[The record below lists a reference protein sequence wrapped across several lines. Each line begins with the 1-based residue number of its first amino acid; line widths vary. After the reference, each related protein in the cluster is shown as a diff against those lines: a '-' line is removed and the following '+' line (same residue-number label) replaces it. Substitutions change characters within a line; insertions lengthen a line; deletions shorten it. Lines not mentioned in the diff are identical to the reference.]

1 MSNKVKFFACFSI
14 CFYCST
20 WADVSSKV
28 DTIYNISDENSIQLT
43 HPFILESSVLVF
55 QGGVP
60 ILVKKIQ
67 AIEGILIL
75 PNTDPNFPIVISY
88 DYLTNGLPL
97 SVGPTWRSLPEL
109 NLESI
114 EILSK
119 KERPYSGNSDSE
131 SNIYSSGSIF
141 RQLSVSPLGGSDFT
155 GGLQMQL
162 NGKLT
167 KNMMVSGILTD
178 QDLPIQPEGTTREL
192 EELDQVYLM
201 VTHPNY
207 SVDAGDIIYEEKINN
222 SNNINRKLVGLKN
235 HYKVGQ
241 WSGSGV
247 YAGSKGNYTT
257 LEMKGRDGNQGPYQL
272 TGSNGNRDII
282 VLSGT
287 EKVWVDGIQLIRG
300 QNHDY
305 TIDYSLGEIRFTPK
319 VLIHADSDLF
329 IEYQYSDFE
338 YQKGFSGGSLKRNFG
353 KSSFLTFGFFKESDQ
368 FNKNDWSQ
376 DIRDSLSATESGN
389 IQISTVISD
398 DEGDYIF
405 SGDRYEYSPD
415 EENQP
420 RYAITFEFD
429 PYGSYIRKISDTG
442 RIFYEITGS
451 DIDLNSNVDKYSP
464 FRTIL
469 GPKLHQFGFV
479 GGDVSLGN
487 YINISSQFMGSGL
500 NQNTMAIR
508 QEKKGGSSRKID
520 ISIDTLV
527 FGPTIWT
534 AAISNWY
541 RSDNYFALGQENDV
555 MQRRLWNLDSAQSNG
570 VDESKI
576 RSEMIFQNVGSTNVE
591 LAELKVNKD
600 KRSRIHVVQQ
610 IFHPRFNNSFFNYIS
625 VKKPIGSYTRSQGRM
640 QIHFSKINPFITQL
654 REEETKLK
662 RFQNMGAG
670 LQIKNKMTA
679 IETGIDLRKDESFQ
693 ESLAWKTDSDDFIG
707 FMNYR
712 SESRSGWKQDII
724 FKKRLKKSFEDNIT
738 TSDYSLAKVLLG
750 FKQNH
755 KPIQWEF
762 QAKTEESFFEERAIV
777 YDSVGVGLGQYRY
790 DSIFNTYI
798 SDPNGSF
805 IAYTIPTG
813 KRDPNTVIEGSQKF
827 TIDLGKIS
835 GFPNIMFRGNNRL
848 DYRGSGTEIR
858 KLIQPNI
865 TDSLSTR
872 SRLISRLEMIYFG
885 KNRFRSWIDNNQAL
899 NGLDPRGNDLDH
911 SNEVGLE
918 IDQALSKLITI
929 KNSGKFRKKSVE
941 STVSTLRNRDVK
953 GWWNEIQLQVKL
965 SESMDFDL
973 GLMGGFDSGKQQGK
987 SFSSQA
993 YGLLLNGRFFF
1004 KKTGR
1009 FQSQISWVNAVE
1021 KDKLPYLPP
1030 EALNGFPVGT
1040 SFRSNTRLQYFLN
1053 RSVSMIF
1060 TLNTIDDG
1068 RYNNFITFRGEI
1080 RAHF

>member
-1 MSNKVKFFACFSI
+1 MSNKVKFFACLSI

-20 WADVSSKV
+20 SAQVSSKV

-178 QDLPIQPEGTTREL
+178 QDLPIQPDGTTREL

-376 DIRDSLSATESGN
+376 DIQDSLSATESGN
-389 IQISTVISD
+389 IQISTVIPD
-398 DEGDYIF
+398 DEGDYII
-405 SGDRYEYSPD
+405 SGDRYEYVPD

-429 PYGSYIRKISDTG
+429 PYGSYIRKISGTG
-442 RIFYEITGS
+442 RIFYEFTGS
-451 DIDLNSNVDKYSP
+451 DTDLNSNVDKYSP

-479 GGDVSLGN
+479 GGDVSIGN

-500 NQNTMAIR
+500 NQNTMAFR

-520 ISIDTLV
+520 ISIDSLV

-555 MQRRLWNLDSAQSNG
+555 MQRRLWNLDSARLNG
-570 VDESKI
+570 VGESTI
-576 RSEMIFQNVGSTNVE
+576 RSEMIFQNVGSTNIE
-591 LAELKVNKD
+591 LAELKVNKN

-610 IFHPRFNNSFFNYIS
+610 IFHPRFNNSFFNYTS
-625 VKKPIGSYTRSQGRM
+625 VKKPHGSYTRSQGRM
-640 QIHFSKINPFITQL
+640 QVHFSKINPFITQL
-654 REEETKLK
+654 REEETELK

-693 ESLAWKTDSDDFIG
+693 DYLLWETDSDDFIG
-707 FMNYR
+707 FMNYK
-712 SESRSGWKQDII
+712 SETRSGWKRDII
-724 FKKRLKKSFEDNIT
+724 FKKRVKSFEDNST
-738 TSDYSLAKVLLG
+738 TTDYSLAKVLLG
-750 FKQNH
+750 FKQDH

-762 QAKTEESFFEERAIV
+762 QVKTEESYSEERAIV
-777 YDSVGVGLGQYRY
+777 YDSVGAGLGQYRY
-790 DSIFNTYI
+790 DPIFNTYI
-798 SDPNGSF
+798 SDPNGAF
-805 IAYTIPTG
+805 ISYTIPTG

-929 KNSGKFRKKSVE
+929 KNNGKFRKKSVE

-1009 FQSQISWVNAVE
+1009 FQSQISWVNAAE

>member
-1 MSNKVKFFACFSI
+1 MSNKVKLFTCLSIYFF
-14 CFYCST
+14 CSSL
-20 WADVSSKV
+20 AQVSTKV
-28 DTIYNISDENSIQLT
+28 DTIYSISNENSIQLT
-43 HPFILESSVLVF
+43 HPFILEASVLVL
-55 QGGVP
+55 QGRVP
-60 ILVKKIQ
+60 IIVKKIH
-67 AIEGILIL
+67 AIEGILVL
-75 PNTDPNFPIVISY
+75 PNTDPNFPLVISY

-97 SVGPTWRSLPEL
+97 SVGPTWKSLPEL
-109 NLESI
+109 NLENI
-114 EILSK
+114 PILSK
-119 KERPYSGNSDSE
+119 KDQPYSVNSDTE
-131 SNIYSSGSIF
+131 SNIFSSGSIF

-162 NGKLT
+162 SGKLT
-167 KNMMVSGILTD
+167 KNMMVSGVLSD

-207 SVDAGDIIYEEKINN
+207 SVDAGDIIYEEKINK

-235 HYKVGQ
+235 YYKKDQ

-257 LEMKGRDGNQGPYQL
+257 LEIKGRDGKQGPYQL
-272 TGSNGNRDII
+272 IGSNGNRDII

-287 EKVWVDGIQLIRG
+287 EKVWVDGIKLIRG

-305 TIDYSLGEIRFTPK
+305 TIDYSLGEIHFTPK
-319 VLIHADSDLF
+319 ILIHADSDLF

-353 KSSFLTFGFFKESDQ
+353 KSSFLTFGFYKESDQ

-376 DIRDSLSATESGN
+376 DIQDSLSASESGN
-389 IQISTVISD
+389 IQISTVIPD

-405 SGDRYEYSPD
+405 SVDKYEYSPD

-429 PYGSYIRKISDTG
+429 PDGLYIRKISDTG
-442 RIFYEITGS
+442 RIFYEFTES
-451 DIDLNSNVDKYSP
+451 DIGLNSNVDKYSP

-479 GGDVSLGN
+479 GGDFSIGN

-508 QEKKGGSSRKID
+508 QEKQGGSSRKID

-527 FGPTIWT
+527 FGPAIWT

-541 RSDNYFALGQENDV
+541 RNDNYFALGQENDV
-555 MQRRLWNLDSAQSNG
+555 MQRRLWNLDSARSNG
-570 VDESKI
+570 VEESKI
-576 RSEMIFQNVGSTNVE
+576 RSEMIFQNLGSTSIE
-591 LAELKVNKD
+591 LAELKVNNNN
-600 KRSRIHVVQQ
+600 RSRTHVVQR
-610 IFHPRFNNSFFNYIS
+610 IYHPRFNNSFFNYLSI
-625 VKKPIGSYTRSQGRM
+625 KKPIGSFTRSQGRM
-640 QIHFSKINPFITQL
+640 QIHFSKINPFITQF

-670 LQIKNKMTA
+670 FQIKNKMTA

-693 ESLAWKTDSDDFIG
+693 DSLSWKTDSDDFIG

-724 FKKRLKKSFEDNIT
+724 FKKRVKSFEENIT
-738 TSDYSLAKVLLG
+738 TTDYSLAKILLG

-755 KPIQWEF
+755 NPIQWEL
-762 QAKTEESFFEERAIV
+762 QAKKEESFLEKRAIV

-790 DSIFNTYI
+790 DPDFNTYI
-798 SDPNGSF
+798 FDPNGAF
-805 IAYTIPTG
+805 ISYTIPTG

-827 TIDLGKIS
+827 TLDLEKIS
-835 GFPNIMFRGNNRL
+835 GFPNIIIRGNNRL
-848 DYRGSGTEIR
+848 DYRGSGIENK
-858 KLIQPNI
+858 KLMQPNI
-865 TDSLSTR
+865 TDSLTTL
-872 SRLISRLEMIYFG
+872 SRLISRLEMIYYG
-885 KNRFRSWIDNNQAL
+885 KNRFRSWIDNQQAL
-899 NGLDPRGNDLDH
+899 NGLDPRGNDVDQ
-911 SNEVGLE
+911 SNEFGLE
-918 IDQALSKLITI
+918 IDQTISPLITI
-929 KNSGKFRKKSVE
+929 KNSGQFRKKYVE
-941 STVSTLRNRDVK
+941 STVSTLRNRNVK
-953 GWWNEIQLQVKL
+953 GFWNEIQLQVKL
-965 SESMDFDL
+965 SESLDFDL
-973 GLMGGFDSGKQQGK
+973 GLMGGFDSGKQQGN

-1021 KDKLPYLPP
+1021 KNKMLYLPP

-1060 TLNTIDDG
+1060 TMNTIDDS
-1068 RYNNFITFRGEI
+1068 RYDNFITFRGEI

>member
-207 SVDAGDIIYEEKINN
+207 FVDAGDIIYEEKINN

-1009 FQSQISWVNAVE
+1009 FQSQISWVNAAE

>member
-207 SVDAGDIIYEEKINN
+207 FVDAGDIIYEEKINN

-576 RSEMIFQNVGSTNVE
+576 RSEMIFQNVGSTNIE

>member
-207 SVDAGDIIYEEKINN
+207 FVDAGDIIYEEKINN

-442 RIFYEITGS
+442 RIFYEFTGS

>member
-1 MSNKVKFFACFSI
+1 MSNKVKFFACLSI

-20 WADVSSKV
+20 SAQVSSKV

-119 KERPYSGNSDSE
+119 KERTYSGNSDSE

-272 TGSNGNRDII
+272 TGNNGNRDII

-376 DIRDSLSATESGN
+376 DIQDSLSATESGN
-389 IQISTVISD
+389 IQISTVIPD
-398 DEGDYIF
+398 DEGDYII
-405 SGDRYEYSPD
+405 SGDRYEYVPD

-429 PYGSYIRKISDTG
+429 PYGSYIRKISGTG
-442 RIFYEITGS
+442 RIFYEFTGS
-451 DIDLNSNVDKYSP
+451 DTDLNSNVDKYSP

-469 GPKLHQFGFV
+469 GPKSHQFGFV
-479 GGDVSLGN
+479 GGDVSIGN

-520 ISIDTLV
+520 ISIDSLV

-541 RSDNYFALGQENDV
+541 RSDKYFALGQENDV
-555 MQRRLWNLDSAQSNG
+555 MQRRLWNLDSARSNG
-570 VDESKI
+570 VDESTI
-576 RSEMIFQNVGSTNVE
+576 RSEMIFQNVGSTNIE
-591 LAELKVNKD
+591 LAELKVNKN

-610 IFHPRFNNSFFNYIS
+610 IFHPRFNNSFFNYTS
-625 VKKPIGSYTRSQGRM
+625 VKKPHGSYTRSQGRM
-640 QIHFSKINPFITQL
+640 QVHFSKINPFITQL
-654 REEETKLK
+654 REEETELK

-679 IETGIDLRKDESFQ
+679 IETGIDLRQDESFKN
-693 ESLAWKTDSDDFIG
+693 SLLWEIDSDDFIG
-707 FMNYR
+707 FMNYK
-712 SESRSGWKQDII
+712 SETRSGWKQDII
-724 FKKRLKKSFEDNIT
+724 FKKRLKKYFEDNIT
-738 TSDYSLAKVLLG
+738 TTDYSLAKVLLG
-750 FKQNH
+750 FKQDH

-762 QAKTEESFFEERAIV
+762 QAKTEESYSEERAIV
-777 YDSVGVGLGQYRY
+777 YDSVGAGLGQYRY
-790 DSIFNTYI
+790 DPIFNTYI
-798 SDPNGSF
+798 SDPNGAF
-805 IAYTIPTG
+805 ISYTIPTG

-885 KNRFRSWIDNNQAL
+885 KNRFRSWIDNHQAL

-973 GLMGGFDSGKQQGK
+973 GLMGGFDSGNQQGK
-987 SFSSQA
+987 PFSSQA

-1009 FQSQISWVNAVE
+1009 FQSQISWINAAE
-1021 KDKLPYLPP
+1021 KNKLPYLPP
-1030 EALNGFPVGT
+1030 EALNGYPVGT

-1060 TLNTIDDG
+1060 TLNTIDDR

>member
-20 WADVSSKV
+20 WAEVSSKV

-207 SVDAGDIIYEEKINN
+207 FVDAGDIIYEEKINN

>member
-1 MSNKVKFFACFSI
+1 MSNKVKFFACLSI

-20 WADVSSKV
+20 SAQVSSKV

-119 KERPYSGNSDSE
+119 KERTYSGNSDSE

-272 TGSNGNRDII
+272 TGNNGNRDII

-376 DIRDSLSATESGN
+376 DIQDSLSATESGN
-389 IQISTVISD
+389 IQISTVIPD
-398 DEGDYIF
+398 DEGNYII
-405 SGDRYEYSPD
+405 SGDRYEYVPD

-429 PYGSYIRKISDTG
+429 PYGSYIRKISGTG
-442 RIFYEITGS
+442 RIFYEFTGS
-451 DIDLNSNVDKYSP
+451 DTDLNSNVDKYSP

-479 GGDVSLGN
+479 GGDVSIGN

-520 ISIDTLV
+520 ISIDSLV

-555 MQRRLWNLDSAQSNG
+555 MQRRLWNLDSARSNG
-570 VDESKI
+570 VDESTI
-576 RSEMIFQNVGSTNVE
+576 RSEMIFQNVGSTNIE
-591 LAELKVNKD
+591 LAELKVNKN

-610 IFHPRFNNSFFNYIS
+610 FFHPRFNNSFFNYTS
-625 VKKPIGSYTRSQGRM
+625 VKKPHGSYTRSQGRM
-640 QIHFSKINPFITQL
+640 QVHFSKINPFITQL
-654 REEETKLK
+654 REEETELK

-679 IETGIDLRKDESFQ
+679 IETGIDLRQDESFKN
-693 ESLAWKTDSDDFIG
+693 SLLWEIDSDDFIG
-707 FMNYR
+707 FMNYK
-712 SESRSGWKQDII
+712 SETRSGWKQDII
-724 FKKRLKKSFEDNIT
+724 FKKRLKKYFEDNIT
-738 TSDYSLAKVLLG
+738 TTDYSLAKVLLG
-750 FKQNH
+750 FKQDH

-762 QAKTEESFFEERAIV
+762 QAKTEESYSEERAIV
-777 YDSVGVGLGQYRY
+777 YDSVGAGLGQYRY
-790 DSIFNTYI
+790 DPIFNTYI
-798 SDPNGSF
+798 SDPNGAF
-805 IAYTIPTG
+805 ISYTIPTG

-885 KNRFRSWIDNNQAL
+885 KNRFRSWIDNHQAL

-1009 FQSQISWVNAVE
+1009 FQSQISWVNAAE

>member
-207 SVDAGDIIYEEKINN
+207 FVDAGDIIYEEKINN

-479 GGDVSLGN
+479 GGDVSIGN

-929 KNSGKFRKKSVE
+929 KNNGKFRKKSVE

>member
-207 SVDAGDIIYEEKINN
+207 FVDAGDIIYEEKINN

-442 RIFYEITGS
+442 RIFYEFTGS

-576 RSEMIFQNVGSTNVE
+576 RSEMIFQNVGSTNIE

>member
-207 SVDAGDIIYEEKINN
+207 FVDAGDIIYEEKINN

>member
-207 SVDAGDIIYEEKINN
+207 FVDAGDIIYEEKINN

-600 KRSRIHVVQQ
+600 KRSRIYVVQQ

>member
-1 MSNKVKFFACFSI
+1 MSNKVKFFACLSI

-20 WADVSSKV
+20 SAQVSSKV

-376 DIRDSLSATESGN
+376 DIQDSLSATESGN
-389 IQISTVISD
+389 IQISTVIPD
-398 DEGDYIF
+398 DEGDYII
-405 SGDRYEYSPD
+405 SGDRYEYVPD

-429 PYGSYIRKISDTG
+429 PYGSYIRKISGTG
-442 RIFYEITGS
+442 RIFYEFTGS
-451 DIDLNSNVDKYSP
+451 DTDLNSNVDKYSP

-479 GGDVSLGN
+479 GGDVSIGN

-500 NQNTMAIR
+500 NQNTMAFR

-520 ISIDTLV
+520 ISIDSLV

-555 MQRRLWNLDSAQSNG
+555 MQRRLWNLDSARLNG
-570 VDESKI
+570 VGESTI
-576 RSEMIFQNVGSTNVE
+576 RSEMIFQNVGSTNIE

-654 REEETKLK
+654 REEETELK

-724 FKKRLKKSFEDNIT
+724 FKKRVKSFEDNST
-738 TSDYSLAKVLLG
+738 TTDYSLAKVLLG
-750 FKQNH
+750 FKQDH

-762 QAKTEESFFEERAIV
+762 QAKTEESYSEERAIV
-777 YDSVGVGLGQYRY
+777 YDSVGAGLGQYRY
-790 DSIFNTYI
+790 DPIFNTYI
-798 SDPNGSF
+798 SDPNGAF
-805 IAYTIPTG
+805 ISYTIPTG

-929 KNSGKFRKKSVE
+929 KNNGKFRKKSVE

-1009 FQSQISWVNAVE
+1009 FQSQISWVNAAE

>member
-1 MSNKVKFFACFSI
+1 MSNKVKFFACLSI

-20 WADVSSKV
+20 SAQVSSKV

-272 TGSNGNRDII
+272 TGNNGNRDII

-376 DIRDSLSATESGN
+376 DIQDSLSATESGN
-389 IQISTVISD
+389 IQISTVIPD
-398 DEGDYIF
+398 DEGDYII
-405 SGDRYEYSPD
+405 SGDRYEYVPD

-429 PYGSYIRKISDTG
+429 PYGSYIRKISGTG
-442 RIFYEITGS
+442 RIFYEFTGS
-451 DIDLNSNVDKYSP
+451 DTDLNSNVDKYSP

-479 GGDVSLGN
+479 GGDVSIGN

-520 ISIDTLV
+520 ISIDSLV

-555 MQRRLWNLDSAQSNG
+555 MQRRLWNLDSARSNG
-570 VDESKI
+570 VDESTI
-576 RSEMIFQNVGSTNVE
+576 RSEMIFQNVGSTNIE
-591 LAELKVNKD
+591 LAELKVNKN

-610 IFHPRFNNSFFNYIS
+610 FFHPRFNNSFFNYTS
-625 VKKPIGSYTRSQGRM
+625 VKKPHGSYTRSQGRM
-640 QIHFSKINPFITQL
+640 QVHFSKINPFITQL
-654 REEETKLK
+654 REEETELK

-679 IETGIDLRKDESFQ
+679 IETGIDLRQDESFKN
-693 ESLAWKTDSDDFIG
+693 SLSWETDSDDFIG
-707 FMNYR
+707 FMNYK
-712 SESRSGWKQDII
+712 SETRSGWKQDII
-724 FKKRLKKSFEDNIT
+724 FKKRLKKYFEDNIT
-738 TSDYSLAKVLLG
+738 TTDYSLAKVLLG
-750 FKQNH
+750 FKQDH
-755 KPIQWEF
+755 VPIQWEF
-762 QAKTEESFFEERAIV
+762 QAKTEESYSEERAIV
-777 YDSVGVGLGQYRY
+777 YDSVGAGLGQYRY
-790 DSIFNTYI
+790 DPIFNTYI
-798 SDPNGSF
+798 SDPNGAF
-805 IAYTIPTG
+805 ISYTIPTG

-885 KNRFRSWIDNNQAL
+885 KNRFRSWIDNHQAL

-1009 FQSQISWVNAVE
+1009 FQSQISWVNAAE

>member
-14 CFYCST
+14 CFYCSI
-20 WADVSSKV
+20 WAEVSSKV

-207 SVDAGDIIYEEKINN
+207 FVDAGDIIYEEKINN

-576 RSEMIFQNVGSTNVE
+576 RSEMIFQNVGSTNIE

-600 KRSRIHVVQQ
+600 KRSRIYVVQQ

>member
-1 MSNKVKFFACFSI
+1 M
-14 CFYCST
+14 
-20 WADVSSKV
+20 
-28 DTIYNISDENSIQLT
+28 
-43 HPFILESSVLVF
+43 
-55 QGGVP
+55 
-60 ILVKKIQ
+60 
-67 AIEGILIL
+67 
-75 PNTDPNFPIVISY
+75 DPNFPIVISY

-109 NLESI
+109 DLENI

-257 LEMKGRDGNQGPYQL
+257 LEIKGRDGKQGPYQL

-287 EKVWVDGIQLIRG
+287 EKVWVDGIKLIRG

-305 TIDYSLGEIRFTPK
+305 TIDYSLGEIHFTPK

-353 KSSFLTFGFFKESDQ
+353 KSSFLTFGFYKESDQ

-376 DIRDSLSATESGN
+376 DIQDSLSATESGN
-389 IQISTVISD
+389 IQISTVIPD
-398 DEGDYIF
+398 DEGDYII
-405 SGDRYEYSPD
+405 SGQRYEYSSD

-429 PYGSYIRKISDTG
+429 PDGLYIRKISDTG
-442 RIFYEITGS
+442 RIFYEFIGS
-451 DIDLNSNVDKYSP
+451 ATYLNNNADRYSP
-464 FRTIL
+464 FRTIH

-479 GGDVSLGN
+479 GGDVSVGN
-487 YINISSQFMGSGL
+487 YINISSQLMGSGL

-527 FGPTIWT
+527 FGPAIWT

-541 RSDNYFALGQENDV
+541 RSNNYFSLGLENDV
-555 MQRRLWNLDSAQSNG
+555 MQRRLWNLDSARSNG
-570 VDESKI
+570 VEESKI
-576 RSEMIFQNVGSTNVE
+576 KSEIIFQNLGSTNIE

-600 KRSRIHVVQQ
+600 IRSRIHVVQQ
-610 IFHPRFNNSFFNYIS
+610 IFHPRLNNSFFDYVSI
-625 VKKPIGSYTRSQGRM
+625 KKPIGSYTRSQGRM

-654 REEETKLK
+654 REEETELK
-662 RFQNMGAG
+662 RFQNIGAG

-693 ESLAWKTDSDDFIG
+693 NSLSWKTDSDDFIG

-724 FKKRLKKSFEDNIT
+724 FKKRVKSVEMDGSTF
-738 TSDYSLAKVLLG
+738 DYSLARISISYR
-750 FKQNH
+750 QPQ
-755 KPIQWEF
+755 KPVSWELKT
-762 QAKTEESFFEERAIV
+762 KTEESFSEERAVV
-777 YDSVGVGLGQYRY
+777 YDSVGVGLGQFRY
-790 DSIFNTYI
+790 DPIFNTYI
-798 SDPNGSF
+798 SDPNGAF
-805 IAYTIPTG
+805 IAYTVPTG
-813 KRDPNTVIEGSQKF
+813 KRNPNTVFEGSQKF
-827 TIDLGKIS
+827 TLDLGKLD
-835 GFPNIMFRGNNRL
+835 GFPNLLVRSNTRIDFRGIKTGLNQIVSPDIL
-848 DYRGSGTEIR
+848 DT
-858 KLIQPNI
+858 
-865 TDSLSTR
+865 SLTR
-872 SRLISRLEMIYFG
+872 SRLDSRLELLYSGRKRIMGWVEY
-885 KNRFRSWIDNNQAL
+885 SQSL
-899 NGLDPRGNDLDH
+899 NGMDPRGNNLDRL
-911 SNEVGLE
+911 SELG
-918 IDQALSKLITI
+918 IDINQSVSKTI
-929 KNSGKFRKKSVE
+929 SFKTKTKYRKKFVE
-941 STVSTLRNRDVK
+941 SIVSDLRNREII

-965 SESMDFDL
+965 SESLDFDL
-973 GLMGGFDSGKQQGK
+973 GLMGGFDSGSQQGD
-987 SFSSQA
+987 SLSAQA
-993 YGLLLNGRFFF
+993 YGVFLNGRYFF

-1009 FQSQISWVNAVE
+1009 FQSQISWVNAAE
-1021 KDKLPYLPP
+1021 KNKLQYLPP

-1053 RSVSMIF
+1053 RSVSMIL
-1060 TLNTIDDG
+1060 TLNTIDDS
-1068 RYNNFITFRGEI
+1068 RYDNFITFRGEI

>member
-1 MSNKVKFFACFSI
+1 MSNKVKFFACLSI

-20 WADVSSKV
+20 SAQVSSKV

-119 KERPYSGNSDSE
+119 KERTYSGNSDSE

-376 DIRDSLSATESGN
+376 DIQDSLSATESGN
-389 IQISTVISD
+389 IQISTVIPD
-398 DEGDYIF
+398 DEGDYII
-405 SGDRYEYSPD
+405 SGDRYEYVPD

-429 PYGSYIRKISDTG
+429 PYGSYIRKISGTG
-442 RIFYEITGS
+442 RIFYEFTGS
-451 DIDLNSNVDKYSP
+451 DTDLNSNVDKYSP
-464 FRTIL
+464 FRTII
-469 GPKLHQFGFV
+469 GPKMHQFGFV
-479 GGDVSLGN
+479 GGDVSIGN

-520 ISIDTLV
+520 ISIDSLV

-555 MQRRLWNLDSAQSNG
+555 MQRRLWNLDSARSNG
-570 VDESKI
+570 VDESTI
-576 RSEMIFQNVGSTNVE
+576 RSEMIFQNVGSTNIE
-591 LAELKVNKD
+591 LAELKVNKN

-610 IFHPRFNNSFFNYIS
+610 FFHPRFNNSFFNYTS
-625 VKKPIGSYTRSQGRM
+625 VKKPHGSYTRSQGRM
-640 QIHFSKINPFITQL
+640 QVHFSKINPFITQL
-654 REEETKLK
+654 REEETELK

-679 IETGIDLRKDESFQ
+679 IETGIDLRQDESFKN
-693 ESLAWKTDSDDFIG
+693 SLLWEIDSDDFIG
-707 FMNYR
+707 FMNYK
-712 SESRSGWKQDII
+712 SETRSGWKQDII
-724 FKKRLKKSFEDNIT
+724 FKKRLKKYFEDNIT
-738 TSDYSLAKVLLG
+738 TTDYSLAKVLLG
-750 FKQNH
+750 FKQDH

-762 QAKTEESFFEERAIV
+762 QAKTEESYSEERAIV
-777 YDSVGVGLGQYRY
+777 YDSVGAGLGQYRY
-790 DSIFNTYI
+790 DPIFNTYI
-798 SDPNGSF
+798 SDPNGAF
-805 IAYTIPTG
+805 ISYTIPTG

-885 KNRFRSWIDNNQAL
+885 KNRFRSWIDNHQAL

-1009 FQSQISWVNAVE
+1009 FQSQISWVNAAE

>member
-1 MSNKVKFFACFSI
+1 M
-14 CFYCST
+14 
-20 WADVSSKV
+20 
-28 DTIYNISDENSIQLT
+28 
-43 HPFILESSVLVF
+43 VF

-207 SVDAGDIIYEEKINN
+207 FVDAGDIIYEEKINN

-885 KNRFRSWIDNNQAL
+885 KNRFRSWIDNHQAL

>member
-1 MSNKVKFFACFSI
+1 MSNKVKFFACLSI

-20 WADVSSKV
+20 SAQVSSKV

-376 DIRDSLSATESGN
+376 DIQDSLSATESGN
-389 IQISTVISD
+389 IQISTVIPD

-405 SGDRYEYSPD
+405 SGDRYEYLPD

-442 RIFYEITGS
+442 RIFYEFTGS

-479 GGDVSLGN
+479 GGDVSIGN

-500 NQNTMAIR
+500 NQNTMAFR

-520 ISIDTLV
+520 ISIDSLV

-555 MQRRLWNLDSAQSNG
+555 MQRRLWNLDSARLNG
-570 VDESKI
+570 VGESTI
-576 RSEMIFQNVGSTNVE
+576 RSEMIFQNVGSTNIE
-591 LAELKVNKD
+591 LAELKVNKN

-610 IFHPRFNNSFFNYIS
+610 IFHPRFNNSFFNYTS
-625 VKKPIGSYTRSQGRM
+625 VKKPHGSYTRSQGRM
-640 QIHFSKINPFITQL
+640 QVHFSKINPFITQL
-654 REEETKLK
+654 REEETELK

-693 ESLAWKTDSDDFIG
+693 ESLAWETDSDDFIG

-750 FKQNH
+750 FKQDH

-762 QAKTEESFFEERAIV
+762 QAKTEESYSEERAIV
-777 YDSVGVGLGQYRY
+777 YDSVGAGLGQYRY
-790 DSIFNTYI
+790 DPIFNTYI
-798 SDPNGSF
+798 SDPNGAF
-805 IAYTIPTG
+805 ISYTIPTG

-929 KNSGKFRKKSVE
+929 KNNGKFRKKSVE

-1009 FQSQISWVNAVE
+1009 FQSQISWVNAAE

>member
-207 SVDAGDIIYEEKINN
+207 FVDAGDIIYEEKINN

-376 DIRDSLSATESGN
+376 DIRDSLSVTESGN